1 MSNIKSWA
9 DASSDEESEDDRIAP
24 PPSNLPGSSAY
35 FQQQDDESND
45 DDEEDYA
52 PPPPKQYEIPNSP
65 PYTAFIGNLHFDI
78 RNNHDLFDEIEIL
91 LNKRRLEV
99 ISDGGVVKGVVRV
112 SSARL
117 MTERETGKSR
127 GYGYCEFDS
136 GEEVRYYIYSFVCYT
151 V

>member
-35 FQQQDDESND
+35 FQQQDESDDD
-45 DDEEDYA
+45 DDEDYG

-136 GEEVRYYIYSFVCYT
+136 GEEVRCIFF
-151 V
+151 